1 MNWKS
6 TAVVSGATLLATW
19 FGWTTTPQRAPV
31 ANVSSAPRDVR
42 PVSTPDIQEQ
52 ARRLEHRVQ
61 AQVEFA
67 DPTRNPFMFAH
78 RKPAAGK
85 TSVATAAAS
94 QPLTVQPVGPLPV
107 ALTLAGIASTSANQQ
122 TAILDTPQGVVLAKE
137 GDHVGTFTVA
147 HVTDMGVELVDAD
160 GTTRTLTLR
169 P

>member
-19 FGWTTTPQRAPV
+19 FGWTTTPQHTPV
-31 ANVSSAPRDVR
+31 ASVPSPARDVR
-42 PVSTPDIQEQ
+42 PAGAPDIQEQ
-52 ARRLEHRVQ
+52 ARKLEHRVQ
-61 AQVEFA
+61 TQVEFA

-85 TSVATAAAS
+85 TVAAAAAA
-94 QPLTVQPVGPLPV
+94 PDRPAVQPVGPAPI
-107 ALTLAGIASTSANQQ
+107 ALSLAGIASTSPNQQ

-160 GTTRTLTLR
+160 GSTRTLTLR

>member
-19 FGWTTTPQRAPV
+19 FGWTTTPQHTPV
-31 ANVSSAPRDVR
+31 ASVPSPARDVR
-42 PVSTPDIQEQ
+42 PAGAPDIQEQ
-52 ARRLEHRVQ
+52 ARKLEHRVQ
-61 AQVEFA
+61 TQVEFA
-67 DPTRNPFMFAH
+67 DPTRNPFMFAR
-78 RKPAAGK
+78 RKPEAAK
-85 TSVATAAAS
+85 TTAATAAAS
-94 QPLTVQPVGPLPV
+94 HPLTVQPVLPPPV
-107 ALTLAGIASTSANQQ
+107 PLTLAGIASTSANQQ

-160 GTTRTLTLR
+160 GTARTLTLR